1 MVLKWLGS
9 GKLDHPLAD
18 EKGAKEVF
26 ASIPKTDAAK
36 AIEEIRHW
44 VESVVTTEGFKTE
57 RRVEL
62 VMQLDEAVQPHQQ
75 KLSRD
80 FLFTPGLSKFQ
91 AARLWGELSVL
102 WSDMAAAY
110 AACIDQVV
118 ADSGSASRL
127 KPQLPLMAMRSL
139 RACASQ
145 LKWRY
150 MHYEPGAPGDWENFA
165 KAYRFAET
173 KKIQKE
179 SVTPYPRASLPS
191 SVEREFTRALML
203 AASSPGSL
211 APVEIEL
218 AERIIEHLS
227 ALFVLGNTQQAQS
240 TYNYIDLSGNTP
252 PKRITQP
259 PPPAP
264 GLRFFA
270 AGAAN
275 EKLEALIKT
284 TQGGALPTDLSL
296 GGSYEPSK
304 VLRVLRHLKANWA
317 ATPPVRKHDRYEVE
331 HKLNVVNGFQGVH
344 GRVQEGAAGGAEVW
358 MTRNISS
365 GGIGAAVGKSQ
376 GDWVGIGRLVG
387 LSVEGGSGACSVG
400 TVRRC
405 YRGDQR
411 ELLVGV
417 RTFAKTAH
425 AITLEGIEPPEA
437 LLLSDGGTIAEDALI
452 CMREGGYSPRISPKM
467 AFNGN
472 NYLLVPIEVVESGED
487 FEVARYRPMR
497 QG

>member
-18 EKGAKEVF
+18 EKGAREVF

-80 FLFTPGLSKFQ
+80 FLFTPNLSKFQ

-102 WSDMAAAY
+102 WNDMAAAY
-110 AACIDQVV
+110 AACIDQVT

-127 KPQLPLMAMRSL
+127 KPQLSLMALRSL

-150 MHYEPGAPGDWENFA
+150 MHYEPGAPSDWENFA

-211 APVEIEL
+211 APVEIEI

-275 EKLEALIKT
+275 EKLEGLIKT
-284 TQGGALPTDLSL
+284 TQGGALPTDLPL
-296 GGSYEPSK
+296 GGSCEPSK

-317 ATPPVRKHDRYEVE
+317 PTPPV
-331 HKLNVVNGFQGVH
+331 
-344 GRVQEGAAGGAEVW
+344 
-358 MTRNISS
+358 
-365 GGIGAAVGKSQ
+365 
-376 GDWVGIGRLVG
+376 
-387 LSVEGGSGACSVG
+387 
-400 TVRRC
+400 
-405 YRGDQR
+405 
-411 ELLVGV
+411 
-417 RTFAKTAH
+417 
-425 AITLEGIEPPEA
+425 
-437 LLLSDGGTIAEDALI
+437 
-452 CMREGGYSPRISPKM
+452 
-467 AFNGN
+467 
-472 NYLLVPIEVVESGED
+472 
-487 FEVARYRPMR
+487 
-497 QG
+497 